1 MNKKVVFLND
11 LYTRIAKALDISE
24 TLFQRAVTSYQTVGN
39 YLSNCAPNYNISIY
53 PQGSFKLGTVI
64 KPYFDNDEYD
74 LDFVCEINNGKE
86 ISALQ
91 LKTEIGGWLK
101 KDKRYSNKIEEK
113 KRCWTIEYA
122 DSAQFHMDITPALPS
137 EQLLES
143 ISVTTKISEGEYE
156 YSQSNPKGYANWFYK
171 RMEVR
176 RNELRQAVALSKYNA
191 DISRVPDFEIKTPL
205 QQAIQILKRHRDIM
219 FLNDAEGVAPISVII
234 TTLAAWSYN
243 NESNLYETLV
253 NIINKAP
260 NFIIKKDNKYWIY
273 NPSNPNENFAE
284 KWNEDIKKA
293 NAFFEWIKK
302 SNQDIILNPMNFAN
316 QVEIANEL
324 KKSLGEG
331 IISRVFSAIGEETR
345 EGLNN
350 KQIGITPTTGIL
362 AAGGGI
368 VGPTHRNYGSV

>member
-1 MNKKVVFLND
+1 MNQKEVFLND
-11 LYTRIAKALDISE
+11 LYTRIATALDISE

-39 YLSNCAPNYNISIY
+39 YLSNCAPNYDISIY

-122 DSAQFHMDITPALPS
+122 DSAQFHMDITPALHL
-137 EQLLES
+137 EQINKS
-143 ISVTTKISEGEYE
+143 IFVTTRISEGEYK
-156 YSQSNPKGYANWFYK
+156 YSHSNPNGYADWFYK

-176 RNELRQAVALSKYNA
+176 RNELLQAVALRKYNA

-219 FLNDAEGVAPISVII
+219 FLNNTEGTAPKSII
-234 TTLAAWSYN
+234 INTLAALSYN
-243 NESNLYETLV
+243 NESSLYDTLV

-260 NFIIKKDNKYWIY
+260 NFIIKTNNKYEIV
-273 NPSNPNENFAE
+273 NPSNPRENFAE
-284 KWNEDIKKA
+284 KWNEDTKRA
-293 NAFFEWIKK
+293 DAFF
-302 SNQDIILNPMNFAN
+302 
-316 QVEIANEL
+316 
-324 KKSLGEG
+324 
-331 IISRVFSAIGEETR
+331 
-345 EGLNN
+345 
-350 KQIGITPTTGIL
+350 
-362 AAGGGI
+362 
-368 VGPTHRNYGSV
+368 